1 MPGVPFIYYGD
12 EIGMKYQ
19 MNLPSKEGS
28 RERAG
33 TRTPMQWTNGANAGF
48 STVSDASKLYFPVDT
63 ENGKLTV
70 ETQEADKA
78 SMLNYVRTLLKL
90 RAENPALGND
100 ADWKLLNVKGGQ
112 VYPMVYVRSAAGQ
125 KVMVA
130 LNPTAKKQ
138 TMAVEGEA
146 KKVLSTTGKANFK
159 KGKVT
164 LGAFSTLIVELQ

>member
-1 MPGVPFIYYGD
+1 M
-12 EIGMKYQ
+12 
-19 MNLPSKEGS
+19 
-28 RERAG
+28 
-33 TRTPMQWTNGANAGF
+33 
-48 STVSDASKLYFPVDT
+48 SDASKLYFPVDT

-138 TMAVEGEA
+138 TMTVEGEA
-146 KKVLSTTGKANFK
+146 KKCFPPQARRISRKEK
-159 KGKVT
+159 
-164 LGAFSTLIVELQ
+164 